1 MNWNKINLKVYDE
14 ALLLN
19 WQIFWTVPIVLS
31 WCKNMTCWTVAVC
44 PSSGKCLK
52 ISLVAFAL
60 ITLALMIMSAAWIEY
75 YYSAT
80 LTIQQLVLSRF
91 LDFGS
96 SISIRYFDPRQAFGV
111 VLTFISWDFGFNE
124 SSTLVFEGVCNTDVT
139 ILMIWCFLDC
149 SWSLTLQFI
158 HLVHLEERHFCCQGT
173 HISSMQMQ
181 SQFPKCCDSKPRQRR
196 TEGGSTPTPKF
207 RRPSKIMPN
216 STRLWKLLKIA
227 EFRTPTP

>member
-1 MNWNKINLKVYDE
+1 
-14 ALLLN
+14 
-19 WQIFWTVPIVLS
+19 
-31 WCKNMTCWTVAVC
+31 
-44 PSSGKCLK
+44 
-52 ISLVAFAL
+52 
-60 ITLALMIMSAAWIEY
+60 
-75 YYSAT
+75 
-80 LTIQQLVLSRF
+80 
-91 LDFGS
+91 
-96 SISIRYFDPRQAFGV
+96 
-111 VLTFISWDFGFNE
+111 
-124 SSTLVFEGVCNTDVT
+124 VFEGVCNTDVT

-227 EFRTPTP
+227 EFRKPTPQDVRKKVSKILKIPPVRNCFTLAMTKKLVVIINSLKVPEIKKIILYEMTFLVPKL